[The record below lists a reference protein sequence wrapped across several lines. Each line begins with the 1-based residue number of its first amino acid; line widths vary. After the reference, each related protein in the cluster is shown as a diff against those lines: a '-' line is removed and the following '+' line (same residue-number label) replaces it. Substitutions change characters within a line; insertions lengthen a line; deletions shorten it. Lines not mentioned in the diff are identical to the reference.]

1 MINLQTLFE
10 NFFNTDRIS
19 DDNLK
24 KFTQDHI
31 QRLTNNNGSG
41 MFTELLTDTNTAY
54 TTYFGKITD
63 KDLAFAVQQSLTM
76 SADNL
81 METFKSSVSQKEGII
96 RGTYGKDSP
105 VYQEFFPLGVSEYSN
120 ATKANIETLM
130 TRMVNSSTAHVAE
143 LGLPFKTLFTDIKT
157 NYIAARTAQ
166 LAKISEVSTDRTDT
180 HTTRDVIE
188 TQLCKN
194 LHFIGYSFPGNADR
208 CMDFF
213 DQSIVRPSQSSA
225 SDGIGRAAGIITNE
239 TTGVVLQDVVIDYAD
254 VATPSRKSKSDGTY
268 RSSNVYIGG
277 HRVRFSKPGFTTIEI
292 PVVIVDAGDTPLD
305 ITLRPE

>member
-1 MINLQTLFE
+1 MINLQTLFV

-24 KFTQDHI
+24 KFAQDHI

-41 MFTELLTDTNTAY
+41 MFTTMLTDTNNAY
-54 TTYFGKITD
+54 TSYFGKITD
-63 KDLAFAVQQSLTM
+63 KDLAFAVQQSLTL

-81 METFKSSVSQKEGII
+81 METFKSSVSQKEGLI
-96 RGTYGKDSP
+96 RSTYGKDSP
-105 VYQEFFPLGVSEYSN
+105 VYQEFFPLGLSEYGQ

-130 TRMVNSSTAHVAE
+130 TRMVNSATAHIAD
-143 LGLPFKTLFTDIKT
+143 LGLPFKTLFADIKN

-166 LAKISEVSTDRTDT
+166 LAKISQVSTTRTDT

-188 TQLCKN
+188 VQLCKN
-194 LHFIGYSFPGNADR
+194 LHFIGFTFPGNADR

-213 DQSIVRPSQSSA
+213 DQSIIRPSQSSD
-225 SDGIGRAAGIITNE
+225 SDGIGRAVGIITNE
-239 TTGVVLQDVVIDYAD
+239 TTGIVLQDVVVDYAD
-254 VATPSRKSKSDGTY
+254 VPTPSKKSKSDGTY
-268 RSSNVYIGG
+268 RSSNVPIGG
-277 HRVRFSKPGFTTIEI
+277 HRVRFSKPGFTTLEI
-292 PVVIVDAGDTPLD
+292 PVVIVDAGDTPLN